1 MSVVGHIAAR
11 KANGAGCPQLE
22 KADNGRWKGNA
33 GYDPKRSKA
42 GATLRTAASP
52 LT

>member
-33 GYDPKRSKA
+33 GYDPFRLLA
-42 GATLRTAASP
+42 GPKFRTAVSP
-52 LT
+52 